1 MPRSEERKRHVKY
14 YRTIKLPHGKYAH
27 VAVVKK
33 AGPRGGHTVMG
44 KIHKKGEHKTKRK
57 RHYKRHVKY
66 DII

>member
-1 MPRSEERKRHVKY
+1 MPKKEERKRHVKY
-14 YRTIKLPHGKYAH
+14 YRTMKLGKSKYAH

-57 RHYKRHVKY
+57 RHYIRHRKR